1 MILVL
6 DVGNTNIVVGG
17 FEDGVLRFHL
27 RLKSDRK
34 GTADEYTLK
43 LRGLLEGRG
52 VDLGRVE
59 GGILSTV
66 VPELRYVLCQ
76 AMELLTGRRF
86 LVVDSRLDTGLTFRM
101 DAPDRVGSDLVVG
114 AAAAL
119 SLYAPPLVIFDM
131 GTATTMSVLD
141 REGTYIGGA
150 IIPGLRLSMDALSAQ
165 AAQLPF
171 IDLREPPARLIGTN
185 TVDCMRSGAILGCA
199 AMLDGLAGRVEE
211 ELGEPVTVV
220 ATGGLMSTVLPYCR
234 RTVHYEEDL
243 LLTGLLRLYQ
253 RNVGWIPR
261 ELGSL

>member
-220 ATGGLMSTVLPYCR
+220 ATGGLMGTVLPYCR

-253 RNVGWIPR
+253 RNAGWIPR